1 MPEGV
6 IVGGWPSVIAAYSI
20 TAIVL
25 GLYVWSLFHRGR
37 RAVRPAGTRAASET
51 SPRLKR
57 PDSVPAVRSE
67 ENADDD

>member
-25 GLYVWSLFHRGR
+25 GLYVWSLLHRSRRYGR
-37 RAVRPAGTRAASET
+37 PT
-51 SPRLKR
+51 SV
-57 PDSVPAVRSE
+57 SA
-67 ENADDD
+67 ENAAGDVNDD